1 MEQAESNLNSRR
13 VFTREKW
20 SVQLGMGARGIAC
33 CSKCDLSGRIVMQV
47 PALKLRLLPSDAI
60 CVSQCE
66 KPEPSIGSVQ
76 NDQSAKKE
84 AINAFA
90 ALGQV
95 TICRNIL
102 QK

>member
-1 MEQAESNLNSRR
+1 ME
-13 VFTREKW
+13 
-20 SVQLGMGARGIAC
+20 
-33 CSKCDLSGRIVMQV
+33 V
-47 PALKLRLLPSDAI
+47 PAFKLRLLPSDAI
-60 CVSQCE
+60 RVSQCE

-76 NDQSAKKE
+76 NGQSAKKE